1 MFIMAWQISTETL
14 QNSIHKIEIEAELK
28 YLPVASGCCHRVI
41 KIREQRKFF
50 DHHNNNNNN
59 NKKINNNNINNN
71 NSNNVS
77 SLSDVQART
86 GPNAGGNY
94 ILTVSSC
101 IPQLQFDVA
110 SNGKISLSEFL

>member
-50 DHHNNNNNN
+50 DHNNNNNNN
-59 NKKINNNNINNN
+59 NKKINNYNINNN

-110 SNGKISLSEFL
+110 SNRKISLSEFL